1 MSKPTIMFYSSPA
14 KGEDGLY
21 FVKASNDDKT
31 KCLVQL
37 NDVTVSEVSGELVF
51 DVASEE
57 KITEVESMNLV
68 AAQDNCEEWF
78 GKKLSKAVLASAYQS
93 VLSSGQMSADIITE
107 PKVLVFN
114 KNQEPLDFEI
124 VQPGKKCDLLL
135 EFAGI
140 WFAKKAFGGNW
151 NVVQI
156 RVHEDPVVEDPIS
169 DVYPEQY
176 AFVDEVETEQ

>member
-1 MSKPTIMFYSSPA
+1 MFYSSPT

-31 KCLVQL
+31 KCLIQL
-37 NDVTVSEVSGELVF
+37 NDVIVSEVSGELVF
-51 DVASEE
+51 DVVSDE
-57 KITEVESMNLV
+57 KITDVESRNLL

-78 GKKLSKAVLASAYQS
+78 GKKLSKAVLDTAYQS

-107 PKVLVFN
+107 PKVRVFN
-114 KNQEPLDFEI
+114 KNQEPIDFEI
-124 VQPGKKCDLLL
+124 VQPGKKCDLLV

-151 NVVQI
+151 HVVQI